1 MTTCTEMMP
10 NVLNALGQ
18 TVMGDRPS
26 THGEFGAFA
35 ETFNEIHRAYIA
47 GVLRAGREL
56 RPDDAFAMQIVQKL
70 ARLANGTVPNA
81 EHFHDIGGYGVGGA
95 AYLLARVVDIERG
108 RQEQEKAQAGARAE
122 AQARGATLT
131 GRADPGAS
139 SGTGGPI
146 PGSMTDKAQ
155 RVGEAV
161 TRTPLGGE
169 AAHPGPA
176 FRYTM
181 NRDQREPDT
190 DLPPGC
196 IVEAFSGQAVG
207 FIDSRGVYVRFSDA
221 PKGWDGPIA

>member
-56 RPDDAFAMQIVQKL
+56 RPDDAFAMQIIQKL

-131 GRADPGAS
+131 GRGDPGAS
-139 SGTGGPI
+139 SGTGE
-146 PGSMTDKAQ
+146 T
-155 RVGEAV
+155 V
-161 TRTPLGGE
+161 TRAPLGGE
-169 AAHPGPA
+169 PAHPGPA

-196 IVEAFSGQAVG
+196 IVEAFDGRCIG
-207 FIDSRGVYVRFSDA
+207 FIDSRGVYVRFSGDA
-221 PKGWDGPIA
+221 ESVTLVKPGERVVG